1 MTNRFN
7 TFKAKLIS
15 APKNNLLRCLC
26 GLIVLSMVFP
36 IHSSASRP
44 SEYDIKAV
52 YLYNFT
58 KFISWPESAFLNAS
72 SPIMI
77 CVYGSNPAK
86 KTLEKLSEKIT
97 RGRPLK
103 VNFLENEDDADTCHI
118 LFLSQTNANR
128 ALPFLKETFG
138 KPVLT
143 VGEYLGFVESGI
155 IEFKVD
161 DDYRVKLAINL
172 NHAKQNNISISA
184 QLLEIA
190 YIVKTEEAP

>member
-1 MTNRFN
+1 MTKRFN
-7 TFKAKLIS
+7 AYKILIIS
-15 APKNNLLRCLC
+15 FLRNHLLRCFCAFIFLN
-26 GLIVLSMVFP
+26 IISP
-36 IHSSASRP
+36 IAGSTARP

-58 KFISWPESAFLNAS
+58 KFISWPESAFSDSN

-77 CVYGSNPAK
+77 CVFGSNPAK

-103 VNFLENEDDADTCHI
+103 VSFLEDEHDAGACHI
-118 LFLSQTNANR
+118 LFLSQTNEIR
-128 ALPFLKETFG
+128 ALPFLKETTG

-143 VGEYLGFVESGI
+143 VGEYSGFSDNGI

-161 DDYRVKLAINL
+161 TDYRVKLAINL
-172 NHAKQNNISISA
+172 NHAKQNQINISA

-190 YIVKTEEAP
+190 YIVKTEEIP